1 MKKLAWWLACF
12 SALLG
17 SLHFVRLRAPSGL
30 RLWLPKLMAG
40 ALSPFLALTGAFG
53 AVLGFLSKKPF
64 TFLLGVY
71 GLVASGRY
79 VRRVT
84 AFHDGFER
92 AFGPGW
98 EERIPI
104 ERRLQMLHRR
114 WTWIAPSPPP
124 ARWER
129 DVPFWSLSDS
139 GRQLLCDLWRP
150 PADARPSGLAL
161 IYLHG
166 SAWCLGDKDL
176 GTRTF
181 FRHLAGQGH
190 VVMDVAY
197 RMYPEVGLRG
207 MLDDVRR
214 AIVWMKTNAAQY
226 RARPDR
232 IVLMGGS
239 AGGHLA
245 LLAAYTSLQ
254 SVFPTED
261 LQDADTSVRAVVA
274 FYGPGELR
282 RSSRQAEVGI
292 KASSRPGFFERRRQL
307 PKSVETA
314 FGIVLGERAV
324 RLLADTLAKLPDI
337 GHLDRIVG
345 GAPSDLDEMIR
356 LASPITHVSPACPPT
371 LLLHGEHDLLV
382 PIESSRALYRKLRGA
397 GVPAVLVEFPQTDHA
412 FDLVAP
418 RISPTAQAALYD
430 VERFLALME

>member
-1 MKKLAWWLACF
+1 MKKLAWWLACL

-17 SLHFVRLRAPSGL
+17 SLHFARLRAPSGIK
-30 RLWLPKLMAG
+30 LWLPKLMAG
-40 ALSPFLALTGAFG
+40 ALSPFLALSGAFG

-64 TFLLGVY
+64 TFLLGIY

-84 AFHDGFER
+84 ALHDGFER

-114 WTWIAPSPPP
+114 WTWITPKPAL

-129 DVPFWSLSDS
+129 DVPFWTISDS

-150 PADARPSGLAL
+150 PADVRPSGLAL

-190 VVMDVAY
+190 LVMDVAY
-197 RMYPEVGLRG
+197 RLYPEVDLQG
-207 MLDDVRR
+207 MLGDVRR
-214 AIVWMKTNAAQY
+214 AIVWMKANGAGFGA
-226 RARPDR
+226 RADR

-245 LLAAYTSLQ
+245 LLAAYTSHS

-261 LQDADTSVRAVVA
+261 LQCADTSVRAVVA

-282 RSSRQAEVGI
+282 RRSRQARAGT
-292 KASSRPGFFERRRQL
+292 KPSPKPGFFERKRQL
-307 PKSVETA
+307 PNSMETV
-314 FGIVLGERAV
+314 FRLVLGERAV
-324 RLLADTLAKLPDI
+324 HLLEDTLAKLPEI
-337 GHLDRIVG
+337 GHLNRIVG
-345 GAPSDLDEMIR
+345 GAPSEFDEMIR
-356 LASPITHVSPACPPT
+356 LASPTTHVSPACPPT

-382 PIESSRALYRKLRGA
+382 PIESSRALYRKLREA

-418 RISPTAQAALYD
+418 RISPTAQAALFD